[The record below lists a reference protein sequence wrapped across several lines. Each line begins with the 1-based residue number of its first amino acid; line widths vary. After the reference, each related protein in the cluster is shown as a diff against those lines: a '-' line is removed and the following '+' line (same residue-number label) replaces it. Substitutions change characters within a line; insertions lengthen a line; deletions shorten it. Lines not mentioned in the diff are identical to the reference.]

1 MPLVKRFE
9 DLKAWQEARKLTQAI
24 YNLTLDGDFK
34 RDYGLVDQIRR
45 ASVSV
50 MNNIVEGFDSGSTA
64 EFIKFLGYAKRSGS
78 EVQSCLYVALDQRYC
93 SREKFQEMYNRTEQ
107 VRGLVVGFIRYLRN
121 SHIQAP
127 RHASTQALRHSG
139 TQERTYAPN

>member
-9 DLKAWQEARKLTQAI
+9 DLQAWQEARKLTQAI
-24 YNLTLDGDFK
+24 YDLT
-34 RDYGLVDQIRR
+34 
-45 ASVSV
+45 
-50 MNNIVEGFDSGSTA
+50 
-64 EFIKFLGYAKRSGS
+64 RSGS